1 MRRSFRTFI
10 GVDLGGGKGKTT
22 AVVRLRLELEAGDRE
37 PLRPSER
44 ESLRNGDRLQVPQL
58 TVEDAGIGR
67 TFYDDRLLE
76 YLLRHADDAVLAMD
90 APLTLPACV
99 RCTLPRC
106 PGLAACDVPTVRWFS
121 TRSEA
126 KSDKNGKPRYTPY
139 TQRATEVVLHED
151 HGIVPRETLGQGMG
165 PLTARMAYLKHAL
178 AGSYDLNRNLLEVY
192 PKATL
197 AQLFPDPE
205 PPPPPR
211 GISYLDG
218 NGRPVG
224 LDGKLARGMR
234 SEIAQKYKR
243 SGHGPQI
250 RSRVLGELP
259 ELRFGPGQWRESLI
273 QSDHAFDAL
282 LCAYTAYLWA
292 RDGWSLPGEPVFA
305 EDGWIWIPPRR
316 GRA

>member
-22 AVVRLRLELEAGDRE
+22 AVVRLRLEGEPSDRGAHGGGGDRE
-37 PLRPSER
+37 PLRER
-44 ESLRNGDRLQVPQL
+44 DRAAVL
-58 TVEDAGIGR
+58 TIEDSGTGR
-67 TFYDDRLLE
+67 TLYDDGLLE
-76 YLLRHADDAVLAMD
+76 YLLRHADDAVVAMD
-90 APLTLPACV
+90 APLTLPSCV

-106 PGLAACDVPTVRWFS
+106 PGLSACDVPTVRWFNA
-121 TRSEA
+121 RSEA
-126 KSDKNGKPRYTPY
+126 GRDKNGKPKYTPY

-151 HGIVPRETLGQGMG
+151 HGIMPRETLGQGMG

-178 AGSYDLNRNLLEVY
+178 AGAYGLNRNLLEVY

-205 PPPPPR
+205 PPTPPR

-224 LDGKLARGMR
+224 LDGKPSGRGMR

-259 ELRFGPGQWRESLI
+259 ELRFAAGQWRESLI

-292 RDGWSLPGEPVFA
+292 RDGWSLPGEPVFG

-316 GRA
+316 GR